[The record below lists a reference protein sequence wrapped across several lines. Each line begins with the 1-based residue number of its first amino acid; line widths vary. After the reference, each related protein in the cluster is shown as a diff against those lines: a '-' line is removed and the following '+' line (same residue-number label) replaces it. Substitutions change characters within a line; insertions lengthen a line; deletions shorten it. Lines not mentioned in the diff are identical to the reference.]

1 MVDSSSLIYRAF
13 YSTSEMRSPDGTPIN
28 AAHGFLNMLARLVT
42 DRHPTYMACATD
54 RNWRPQWR
62 VDLIE
67 SYKTHRVGTPE
78 STIVDDQMPIIFEIL
93 GRLGV
98 AVVGVDDQE
107 AEDVIGALVTMSRGR
122 VEIVSGDRDLF
133 QLVRDPDVVVLY
145 PKRGVSELLV
155 VDEAYIETKYGIP
168 GKKYG
173 DFALLR
179 GDPSDG
185 LPGVVGIGEKTASS
199 LISKYGSIEGVIG
212 AALVD
217 TTSSALLKV
226 RRALDYLDRAANVV
240 LISGDLAVGD
250 VDMTLPR
257 EIDEAALESARG
269 YGLEGAL
276 RRLVRALTGERSPE
290 G

>member
-1 MVDSSSLIYRAF
+1 
-13 YSTSEMRSPDGTPIN
+13 MRSPDGTPIN

-107 AEDVIGALVTMSRGR
+107 AEDVIGALVTMSRGL